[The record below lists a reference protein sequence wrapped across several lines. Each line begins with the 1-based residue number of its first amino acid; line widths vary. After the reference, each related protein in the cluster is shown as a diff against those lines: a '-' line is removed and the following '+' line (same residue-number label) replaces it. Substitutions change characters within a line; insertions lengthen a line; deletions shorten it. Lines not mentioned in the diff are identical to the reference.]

1 MAQVQ
6 SPQLGYNTNVRYKD
20 RVFHVQTEDSGV
32 ARPHV
37 ITHLFAD
44 GGRIIKSVKRAYADI
59 LDEPDLIARVKKL
72 MQEQHKAMLLALR
85 AGTYDTVIGF
95 EAAPAEMPAAMEAEA
110 APEPG
115 LDDGARNTMPDGI
128 PAAHLPTAIV
138 PDASRV
144 EVVEVVPAS
153 ITSALRSPWIDRP
166 GTRLDEAMGLDAL
179 IVAYLTEELA
189 AD

>member
-44 GGRIIKSVKRAYADI
+44 GGRIIKSVKRAYANV

-85 AGTYDTVIGF
+85 AGTYNVAIGF
-95 EAAPAEMPAAMEAEA
+95 DTAPAEAPVAME
-110 APEPG
+110 PEPEP
-115 LDDGARNTMPDGI
+115 LSDDGARNTMPDGI

-153 ITSALRSPWIDRP
+153 IASALRSPWIDRP
-166 GTRLDEAMGLDAL
+166 GARLDEAMGLDAL

>member
-1 MAQVQ
+1 VKVTARVGAWYARQSMAQVQ

-72 MQEQHKAMLLALR
+72 MQEQHKA
-85 AGTYDTVIGF
+85 
-95 EAAPAEMPAAMEAEA
+95 
-110 APEPG
+110 
-115 LDDGARNTMPDGI
+115 
-128 PAAHLPTAIV
+128 PTT
-138 PDASRV
+138 PPLASR
-144 EVVEVVPAS
+144 PP
-153 ITSALRSPWIDRP
+153 RPRCPRRWRPRPRPSP
-166 GTRLDEAMGLDAL
+166 
-179 IVAYLTEELA
+179 
-189 AD
+189 